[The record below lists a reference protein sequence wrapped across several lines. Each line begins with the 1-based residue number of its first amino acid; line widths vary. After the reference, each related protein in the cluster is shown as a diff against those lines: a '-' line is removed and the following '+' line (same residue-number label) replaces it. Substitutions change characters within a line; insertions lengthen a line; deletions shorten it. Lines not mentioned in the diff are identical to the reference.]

1 MTGASASLT
10 VEPTGLHGSFSG
22 AVAFAAP
29 GISLGA
35 NLTVDLDTR
44 PATRHV
50 TVSGPDVSVTV
61 AGQSLRAAVS
71 FESTTTAAGQRVVR
85 AAIANV
91 GPNPLLTLGTP
102 GSQVSVTTA
111 SGQLLLTGT
120 GVALGLTAT
129 VAVTLPGITL
139 TPGTVRV
146 EVNTLTA
153 PVAETFTV
161 AGSPVTL
168 SLPAGPYLRVSLTGA
183 SLALTTVPG
192 TPTLSGSFA
201 FEQRGQRTIIAA
213 TDVEVAVSI
222 GTTAARLT
230 QGQGVFVLV
239 GASGIAGYLSGK
251 ASVAAGGVQAGGDIL
266 LRVDTAL
273 NTAIDETVEVGG
285 QTLNVK
291 FPSSAT
297 AVYAVSL
304 TGARLTIGDFV
315 TIEGDVAFT
324 NDTFAG
330 DGLTLFVGRGP
341 ARLDTGELNPLA
353 TGVLMTNARIGLV
366 RVGAGYAL
374 VASGTVSLVGVTG
387 VTLTGTVTARVNTTG
402 AALTRTLTIDG
413 SAGPG
418 IELAFTGPEV
428 VKEFQAVGAT
438 LTVAGQSLTGTFAFS
453 QVAGG
458 DVTVAATGV
467 AANLG
472 GGAVTLSSGTAAL
485 LVSANGIAGRITG
498 TLNVSVPG
506 LTLGSG
512 FTVVLNSSAAPVSR
526 TFDVAGTTV
535 ALDVPAGPF
544 VRVEATHM
552 TIGLLGQSLT
562 ADLVIQRATGAD
574 GTAVTTVGLA
584 NVDLVLGS
592 GGTGVRLTGGS
603 GLLVA
608 GTGGIAGRL
617 SGTVAVTLPA
627 GTSLTGDLTVAVN
640 TGFGAVSTS
649 LTVGSTTLT
658 LALPAGPY
666 LRFEGTGLVLTVLG
680 QTLSGDVAFEK
691 ATDLGADGA
700 IGGTGLNADTSV
712 VRLAMTHVAID
723 LGGVLKVREGTAL
736 LLLTP
741 AGLAGTVSGSVTLA
755 VPQVSLTG
763 TLAVQVN
770 TTGAAVSTSFLVAGA
785 AGPVSLALPKG
796 PYLRLA
802 GTGVVLTVLGQS
814 LAADVVLT
822 RTVDAAGA
830 STVTVEVRNLDLRL
844 GGTAASPVVSVS
856 QATGGVGTLVLGPTG
871 VVGSIAVDVAVALP
885 NVTLTGGFA
894 VQVNTTSVAALG
906 VPAGPF
912 VRVSGTG
919 VHLNVLDQV
928 LTGSFTVEQV
938 TTTAGAKVVRV
949 GISGAS
955 LVLLSGKVSVTDV
968 SGLVVLSPAGVAA
981 SLAASLSVS
990 LTGVAVSGTVTL
1002 DVNTTAA
1009 AVSSSL
1015 VVGGTTVSLAL
1026 PAGPYLKVTGTG
1038 VTLTVAGQALRGDI
1052 SVEKATSLGADKLLG
1067 TADDSTQLRIA
1078 AANVSAAFGDGTR
1091 DLLTLSNGS
1100 AVLLVTANGMAGQ
1113 VSGTVALVGV
1123 PGVSLAGTLGVRIH
1137 DAGTGAVDETFVVG
1151 GVTTQLKFAAAD
1163 PSLVVTGTGVTLT
1176 VAGQSL
1182 AGDVTVTKG
1191 TGSLTVAIANG
1202 ALTLGT
1208 PSAPIVR
1215 ATGINGSF
1223 TTSSAGFWGTLT
1235 GSLEVSVPDVSL
1247 SSSVDVS
1254 IDTRTTGDGVKL
1266 VATGTTLAVGGQTIS
1281 ATTLTFRRSGAGVV
1295 DVTVAGF
1302 TVTLGGLATL
1312 TGNGA
1317 LRITPQGLAAAL
1329 QVTSATFTLGSSV
1342 SMGLETGGSVVVQ
1355 VNTSATPV
1363 TLTVGTDTV
1372 VVPGGPFFQVAVTG
1386 GFLQVTSGPRFT
1398 GSFVLAKGTKPGFGD
1413 TGTAFLGTTAVTAV
1427 ATGDVDGDG
1436 KIDLLVGSGTGA
1448 ALYLGTGANTFSGT
1462 SAATFSGTGNTVA
1475 VALADLDGDGRL
1487 DVVVARAGTSSTYRQ
1502 TGRGPLTFSGATDL
1516 TTPSATSLAVGDVDG
1531 DGFADLVVGANGS
1544 TTKIFLNGGR
1554 AHSTLTTP
1562 VTATDTSLV
1571 VADRTGFNGTQTLV
1585 VGTETITPTV
1595 LTAASS
1601 GTGGT
1606 FTVTRGSSAVGH
1618 SAGETVVGPW
1628 RGMGTTATEV
1638 VAGGVSSAT
1647 VAVVLADLDN
1657 DALTD
1662 LVLVNTGDGVTSA
1675 IYRNLGPSSAAV
1687 WQGFEAPGAI
1697 AGRTLDAGLG
1707 AGVATV
1713 GAAAGD
1719 LDGDGYA
1726 DLVVVANGAAP
1737 RIFRSQRFTDS
1748 TWNGLSATGT
1758 ALAGPAA
1765 AGRGVVVGDI
1775 DRDGTLDVVVA
1786 TGTTPLMYLNKGR
1799 DNAGAWLG
1807 LRAGSPVSNA
1817 TTDTAGRV
1825 LLVNTD
1831 GDTDLD
1837 LLLAG
1842 TTGIRIAANTP
1853 VPFTKLGLAGVS
1865 VTITPSAGDGSGSG
1879 ASGIGMHD
1887 GQGGLVILSDGVA
1900 GTFSATVDSGS
1911 TSTLFSANIS
1921 VAVRINST
1929 QHAVDETVV
1938 VGDTVIPVVFSD
1950 SEKATS
1956 ASAPWILVAGSGTVT
1971 FGPLEIIATGIT
1983 FGSGDVTVTSANKL
1997 TVFLGQGPAFLSEGV
2012 LNPNAVGVYLTD
2024 VTGSYWGDTRTIS
2037 LTGTLRVVGIDGV
2050 TITGTNV
2057 SVLYNPG
2064 TSPSHG
2070 VAAGMNIRG
2079 TLTLAVSG
2087 LSLTGSMGFT
2097 RTGTGPT
2104 AVTTLNLGSAT
2115 GITSATPVTF
2125 GIGELNAGHRTLEV
2139 SVATGSLTFT
2149 PAGVYGSMS
2158 INVTAY
2164 TTAFSLTT
2172 GAGSLRVNTTTAA
2185 HDGIAAGSFRV
2196 QLGQTGSLAGISF
2209 AGQTLQGI
2217 FGFEQYLGTVSP
2229 GAPAGTQPPRIIR
2242 VFADEVLV
2250 QLGTVS
2256 GGVLTTGVEISHGTG
2271 VLVIA
2276 PTGLAGRLTG
2286 TVALR
2291 IPGDPLRIDGTLSVS
2306 VNTGA
2311 AAVRESVPVTGGSP
2325 LSIDLPGGPYLRID
2339 GTAVSLLVG
2348 GQRLTGDFA
2357 FEKSVAAGGGT
2368 VVRVLARNVSAAF
2381 GDGTTPVV
2389 SVTGATGF
2397 FVISP
2402 ATTGTGAKAGGFA
2415 GTLGGTVALTV
2426 PGVGLGLTG
2435 TFTLLVN
2442 THPATDGAV
2451 DETMTLG
2458 LTLGTV
2464 TAAVLGDLTGDSRP
2478 ELRGRH
2484 RGGHL
2489 PLRQRRHPRPVRLAR
2504 AGARRRHPGAG
2515 AGARRPRRQRHRGP
2529 RGRRRLRQPALPQ
2542 QRLRDP
2548 GQGHGH
2554 HLRQRRHGPRRR
2566 RGRRSRRQRRAGR
2579 RGHRAEALL
2588 QPGHQQHRRH
2598 LERSGRRH
2606 HRRGCHVDRDLA
2618 DRPGRRRPRHRP
2630 PPRPG
2635 RRWWQRRRRALP
2647 RWSRWHL
2654 HRLHRRRRPGH
2665 HRQHRPHAH
2674 RRQRRRL
2681 ARHRPLHR
2689 DRRRRRPQRR
2699 DERAPGHDPADRA
2712 HLDRLRH
2719 RRHHEPHRRRR
2730 RRRAG

>member
-1 MTGASASLT
+1 MPGVSLSTSSVSLALNTTPATVGGVPAGPYFRVSATGLDLVVAGQQVHAGTLTVERSTVGGTPVTRLEITGGGLVLTAGGTDFVTLDQVAGTLVLSAAGVSGRLSARVTLGGGLGSVLTVGTVRVALNTGAATVGDLPAGPYVRVEALGAALTLGGQTLTGDLAFERSTTQAGATVVRVVASHVGLTLTAGTTPVATLTDGSGLILLTSTGMALQLGGTIAVTVPGVTVTGALVVQANSTGAAVNEVLSLDGADVLLAMPSNGTSSYLRFVGTGMVLDVAGQRLAGDLTIERNGLVTTVGLTGASLSLGGGLLTVTGASASLT

-741 AGLAGTVSGSVTLA
+741 AGLAGTVSGTVTLA

-1015 VVGGTTVSLAL
+1015 VVGGTTVALAL

-1067 TADDSTQLRIA
+1067 TADDSAQLRIA

-1266 VATGTTLAVGGQTIS
+1266 VATGTTLTVGGQTIS

-1413 TGTAFLGTTAVTAV
+1413 TG
-1427 ATGDVDGDG
+1427 
-1436 KIDLLVGSGTGA
+1436 
-1448 ALYLGTGANTFSGT
+1448 
-1462 SAATFSGTGNTVA
+1462 
-1475 VALADLDGDGRL
+1475 
-1487 DVVVARAGTSSTYRQ
+1487 
-1502 TGRGPLTFSGATDL
+1502 
-1516 TTPSATSLAVGDVDG
+1516 
-1531 DGFADLVVGANGS
+1531 
-1544 TTKIFLNGGR
+1544 
-1554 AHSTLTTP
+1554 
-1562 VTATDTSLV
+1562 
-1571 VADRTGFNGTQTLV
+1571 
-1585 VGTETITPTV
+1585 
-1595 LTAASS
+1595 
-1601 GTGGT
+1601 
-1606 FTVTRGSSAVGH
+1606 
-1618 SAGETVVGPW
+1618 
-1628 RGMGTTATEV
+1628 
-1638 VAGGVSSAT
+1638 
-1647 VAVVLADLDN
+1647 
-1657 DALTD
+1657 
-1662 LVLVNTGDGVTSA
+1662 
-1675 IYRNLGPSSAAV
+1675 
-1687 WQGFEAPGAI
+1687 
-1697 AGRTLDAGLG
+1697 
-1707 AGVATV
+1707 
-1713 GAAAGD
+1713 
-1719 LDGDGYA
+1719 
-1726 DLVVVANGAAP
+1726 
-1737 RIFRSQRFTDS
+1737 
-1748 TWNGLSATGT
+1748 
-1758 ALAGPAA
+1758 
-1765 AGRGVVVGDI
+1765 
-1775 DRDGTLDVVVA
+1775 
-1786 TGTTPLMYLNKGR
+1786 
-1799 DNAGAWLG
+1799 
-1807 LRAGSPVSNA
+1807 
-1817 TTDTAGRV
+1817 
-1825 LLVNTD
+1825 
-1831 GDTDLD
+1831 
-1837 LLLAG
+1837 
-1842 TTGIRIAANTP
+1842 
-1853 VPFTKLGLAGVS
+1853 
-1865 VTITPSAGDGSGSG
+1865 
-1879 ASGIGMHD
+1879 
-1887 GQGGLVILSDGVA
+1887 
-1900 GTFSATVDSGS
+1900 
-1911 TSTLFSANIS
+1911 
-1921 VAVRINST
+1921 
-1929 QHAVDETVV
+1929 
-1938 VGDTVIPVVFSD
+1938 
-1950 SEKATS
+1950 
-1956 ASAPWILVAGSGTVT
+1956 
-1971 FGPLEIIATGIT
+1971 
-1983 FGSGDVTVTSANKL
+1983 
-1997 TVFLGQGPAFLSEGV
+1997 
-2012 LNPNAVGVYLTD
+2012 
-2024 VTGSYWGDTRTIS
+2024 
-2037 LTGTLRVVGIDGV
+2037 
-2050 TITGTNV
+2050 
-2057 SVLYNPG
+2057 
-2064 TSPSHG
+2064 HG
-2070 VAAGMNIRG
+2070 VPRHH
-2079 TLTLAVSG
+2079 
-2087 LSLTGSMGFT
+2087 
-2097 RTGTGPT
+2097 R
-2104 AVTTLNLGSAT
+2104 
-2115 GITSATPVTF
+2115 
-2125 GIGELNAGHRTLEV
+2125 GHR
-2139 SVATGSLTFT
+2139 
-2149 PAGVYGSMS
+2149 
-2158 INVTAY
+2158 
-2164 TTAFSLTT
+2164 
-2172 GAGSLRVNTTTAA
+2172 
-2185 HDGIAAGSFRV
+2185 
-2196 QLGQTGSLAGISF
+2196 
-2209 AGQTLQGI
+2209 
-2217 FGFEQYLGTVSP
+2217 
-2229 GAPAGTQPPRIIR
+2229 
-2242 VFADEVLV
+2242 
-2250 QLGTVS
+2250 
-2256 GGVLTTGVEISHGTG
+2256 GGDRRRRRRRQDR
-2271 VLVIA
+2271 
-2276 PTGLAGRLTG
+2276 PAGRL
-2286 TVALR
+2286 
-2291 IPGDPLRIDGTLSVS
+2291 
-2306 VNTGA
+2306 
-2311 AAVRESVPVTGGSP
+2311 
-2325 LSIDLPGGPYLRID
+2325 
-2339 GTAVSLLVG
+2339 
-2348 GQRLTGDFA
+2348 
-2357 FEKSVAAGGGT
+2357 
-2368 VVRVLARNVSAAF
+2368 
-2381 GDGTTPVV
+2381 
-2389 SVTGATGF
+2389 
-2397 FVISP
+2397 
-2402 ATTGTGAKAGGFA
+2402 
-2415 GTLGGTVALTV
+2415 
-2426 PGVGLGLTG
+2426 
-2435 TFTLLVN
+2435 
-2442 THPATDGAV
+2442 
-2451 DETMTLG
+2451 
-2458 LTLGTV
+2458 
-2464 TAAVLGDLTGDSRP
+2464 
-2478 ELRGRH
+2478 RH
-2484 RGGHL
+2484 
-2489 PLRQRRHPRPVRLAR
+2489 
-2504 AGARRRHPGAG
+2504 
-2515 AGARRPRRQRHRGP
+2515 
-2529 RGRRRLRQPALPQ
+2529 
-2542 QRLRDP
+2542 
-2548 GQGHGH
+2548 
-2554 HLRQRRHGPRRR
+2554 
-2566 RGRRSRRQRRAGR
+2566 
-2579 RGHRAEALL
+2579 
-2588 QPGHQQHRRH
+2588 
-2598 LERSGRRH
+2598 
-2606 HRRGCHVDRDLA
+2606 
-2618 DRPGRRRPRHRP
+2618 
-2630 PPRPG
+2630 
-2635 RRWWQRRRRALP
+2635 RRRALP
-2647 RWSRWHL
+2647 RHRRQHL
-2654 HRLHRRRRPGH
+2654 QRHLRRHVLRHRQHGRRRAGRPRRRRS
-2665 HRQHRPHAH
+2665 A
-2674 RRQRRRL
+2674 
-2681 ARHRPLHR
+2681 
-2689 DRRRRRPQRR
+2689 RRRRRQGGHLVDVPPDRPRPAHLLRR
-2699 DERAPGHDPADRA
+2699 DRPDHPVGHLAGGG
-2712 HLDRLRH
+2712 
-2719 RRHHEPHRRRR
+2719 RRRR
-2730 RRRAG
+2730 RRLRRPGRGRQRVDHQDLPQRRPRALHADDAGDRDRHLPRGRRPHGLQRHPDPGGRHRDHHADRPDRGVERDRRHVHRHARLLGGRPLRRRDGRGSVARDEHAPRPRSSPAA

>member
-1 MTGASASLT
+1 MSGDVTLLLPGVSGGSTLALRVNTTGAAVTVGSTTVAAGPFVELTAGSLTLTIAGQTLTGTFTLQRAGGTTTLTVAGGTLAIGNLSLKDVAGSLTVSAAGVAGHLVATLDANTTGLTLSGTIEVAVNTTSVAVGDLPAGPFLRVAVAGGSLTVGPLTLKADLAFENGTRTVGTTTQSVVLVGISNGSLAFPAGSPLVRVTGATGALVLLSGAIAGSLSGEVVVAVPGVSVSGALALEVNTGSAAVDETIRVGGADQHLVLTGVSGGYLRVGGKGLAIDVLGQRLTGDVTVTRSSTATTITVSGASLSIGGGALTISGASLDLTVAADGVVGTMTGLVTVNVPGVTLTGTVSAEVDTRAGSAKVRVGGTSVVLEVQGLKLTGAIWVQRDSTGTTVTVTGAALDLGGFVSASDINGGLVIAADGIAGALDVGTLHFTLPSTLTLADLSGRIEVNTRPVATTVPVGSGSAALPAGSFVRVAVTVPSGGLAIGSLGTLSGSFVFQRSAVAGSAAVTVLAVTGGAVHVAGPPTADVSDVTGALVLAGTGFAGFLNGTLTTSGIPGFDASAKVMVRANTTGDAVRQTIEVGGQSLDVVFGDGTPTFSLTALGASLTIAGLVTIEGDFTTSGTTFAGRNLRVFIGTGPAFLADGSRNPGARGLLLTGATVAFVKVASAYALDVRGTLELVGFAGVTLGGTVRVRVNQTTALVAPTTISFGDGGEDVVLAFSDTETATSSSAPYVSVTGTGLTVGALGQTLTANLEELTKLTDGFSLRFSGLSLSLGDAADLTGGAGTWTFGSTGVSGTLTGSIALHVPGVSLSTSSVSLALNTTPATVGGVPAGPYFRVSATGLDLVVAGQQVHAGTLTVERSTVGGTPVTRLEITGGGLVLTAGGTDFVTLDQVAGTLVLSAAGVSGRLSARVTLGGGLGSVLTVGTVRVALNTGAATVGDLPAGPYVRVEALGAALTLGGQTLTGDLAFERSTTQAGATVVRVVASHVGLTLTAGTTPVATLTDGSGLILLTSTGMALQLGGTIAVTVPGVTVTGALVVQANSTGAAVNEVLSLDGADVLLAMPSNGTSSYLRFVGTGMVLDVAGQRLAGDLTIERNGLVTTVGLTGASLSLGGGLLTVTGASASLT

-741 AGLAGTVSGSVTLA
+741 AGLAGTVSGTVTLA

-955 LVLLSGKVSVTDV
+955 LVLL
-968 SGLVVLSPAGVAA
+968 L
-981 SLAASLSVS
+981 
-990 LTGVAVSGTVTL
+990 
-1002 DVNTTAA
+1002 
-1009 AVSSSL
+1009 
-1015 VVGGTTVSLAL
+1015 
-1026 PAGPYLKVTGTG
+1026 
-1038 VTLTVAGQALRGDI
+1038 GQGQRHRRLR
-1052 SVEKATSLGADKLLG
+1052 
-1067 TADDSTQLRIA
+1067 
-1078 AANVSAAFGDGTR
+1078 
-1091 DLLTLSNGS
+1091 
-1100 AVLLVTANGMAGQ
+1100 
-1113 VSGTVALVGV
+1113 
-1123 PGVSLAGTLGVRIH
+1123 P
-1137 DAGTGAVDETFVVG
+1137 
-1151 GVTTQLKFAAAD
+1151 
-1163 PSLVVTGTGVTLT
+1163 
-1176 VAGQSL
+1176 
-1182 AGDVTVTKG
+1182 
-1191 TGSLTVAIANG
+1191 
-1202 ALTLGT
+1202 
-1208 PSAPIVR
+1208 
-1215 ATGINGSF
+1215 
-1223 TTSSAGFWGTLT
+1223 
-1235 GSLEVSVPDVSL
+1235 
-1247 SSSVDVS
+1247 
-1254 IDTRTTGDGVKL
+1254 
-1266 VATGTTLAVGGQTIS
+1266 
-1281 ATTLTFRRSGAGVV
+1281 
-1295 DVTVAGF
+1295 
-1302 TVTLGGLATL
+1302 
-1312 TGNGA
+1312 
-1317 LRITPQGLAAAL
+1317 
-1329 QVTSATFTLGSSV
+1329 
-1342 SMGLETGGSVVVQ
+1342 
-1355 VNTSATPV
+1355 
-1363 TLTVGTDTV
+1363 
-1372 VVPGGPFFQVAVTG
+1372 
-1386 GFLQVTSGPRFT
+1386 
-1398 GSFVLAKGTKPGFGD
+1398 
-1413 TGTAFLGTTAVTAV
+1413 
-1427 ATGDVDGDG
+1427 
-1436 KIDLLVGSGTGA
+1436 
-1448 ALYLGTGANTFSGT
+1448 
-1462 SAATFSGTGNTVA
+1462 
-1475 VALADLDGDGRL
+1475 
-1487 DVVVARAGTSSTYRQ
+1487 
-1502 TGRGPLTFSGATDL
+1502 RGPLAGRRRGLARG
-1516 TTPSATSLAVGDVDG
+1516 LAVRV
-1531 DGFADLVVGANGS
+1531 AH
-1544 TTKIFLNGGR
+1544 GR
-1554 AHSTLTTP
+1554 
-1562 VTATDTSLV
+1562 
-1571 VADRTGFNGTQTLV
+1571 R
-1585 VGTETITPTV
+1585 
-1595 LTAASS
+1595 
-1601 GTGGT
+1601 
-1606 FTVTRGSSAVGH
+1606 
-1618 SAGETVVGPW
+1618 
-1628 RGMGTTATEV
+1628 
-1638 VAGGVSSAT
+1638 
-1647 VAVVLADLDN
+1647 
-1657 DALTD
+1657 
-1662 LVLVNTGDGVTSA
+1662 
-1675 IYRNLGPSSAAV
+1675 
-1687 WQGFEAPGAI
+1687 
-1697 AGRTLDAGLG
+1697 GLG
-1707 AGVATV
+1707 RGH
-1713 GAAAGD
+1713 
-1719 LDGDGYA
+1719 
-1726 DLVVVANGAAP
+1726 P
-1737 RIFRSQRFTDS
+1737 RR
-1748 TWNGLSATGT
+1748 
-1758 ALAGPAA
+1758 
-1765 AGRGVVVGDI
+1765 
-1775 DRDGTLDVVVA
+1775 
-1786 TGTTPLMYLNKGR
+1786 
-1799 DNAGAWLG
+1799 
-1807 LRAGSPVSNA
+1807 
-1817 TTDTAGRV
+1817 
-1825 LLVNTD
+1825 
-1831 GDTDLD
+1831 
-1837 LLLAG
+1837 
-1842 TTGIRIAANTP
+1842 
-1853 VPFTKLGLAGVS
+1853 
-1865 VTITPSAGDGSGSG
+1865 
-1879 ASGIGMHD
+1879 
-1887 GQGGLVILSDGVA
+1887 
-1900 GTFSATVDSGS
+1900 
-1911 TSTLFSANIS
+1911 
-1921 VAVRINST
+1921 
-1929 QHAVDETVV
+1929 QH
-1938 VGDTVIPVVFSD
+1938 
-1950 SEKATS
+1950 
-1956 ASAPWILVAGSGTVT
+1956 
-1971 FGPLEIIATGIT
+1971 
-1983 FGSGDVTVTSANKL
+1983 
-1997 TVFLGQGPAFLSEGV
+1997 
-2012 LNPNAVGVYLTD
+2012 
-2024 VTGSYWGDTRTIS
+2024 
-2037 LTGTLRVVGIDGV
+2037 
-2050 TITGTNV
+2050 
-2057 SVLYNPG
+2057 
-2064 TSPSHG
+2064 
-2070 VAAGMNIRG
+2070 
-2079 TLTLAVSG
+2079 
-2087 LSLTGSMGFT
+2087 
-2097 RTGTGPT
+2097 
-2104 AVTTLNLGSAT
+2104 
-2115 GITSATPVTF
+2115 
-2125 GIGELNAGHRTLEV
+2125 
-2139 SVATGSLTFT
+2139 
-2149 PAGVYGSMS
+2149 
-2158 INVTAY
+2158 
-2164 TTAFSLTT
+2164 
-2172 GAGSLRVNTTTAA
+2172 
-2185 HDGIAAGSFRV
+2185 
-2196 QLGQTGSLAGISF
+2196 
-2209 AGQTLQGI
+2209 
-2217 FGFEQYLGTVSP
+2217 
-2229 GAPAGTQPPRIIR
+2229 
-2242 VFADEVLV
+2242 
-2250 QLGTVS
+2250 
-2256 GGVLTTGVEISHGTG
+2256 
-2271 VLVIA
+2271 
-2276 PTGLAGRLTG
+2276 
-2286 TVALR
+2286 
-2291 IPGDPLRIDGTLSVS
+2291 
-2306 VNTGA
+2306 
-2311 AAVRESVPVTGGSP
+2311 
-2325 LSIDLPGGPYLRID
+2325 
-2339 GTAVSLLVG
+2339 
-2348 GQRLTGDFA
+2348 
-2357 FEKSVAAGGGT
+2357 
-2368 VVRVLARNVSAAF
+2368 
-2381 GDGTTPVV
+2381 
-2389 SVTGATGF
+2389 
-2397 FVISP
+2397 
-2402 ATTGTGAKAGGFA
+2402 
-2415 GTLGGTVALTV
+2415 
-2426 PGVGLGLTG
+2426 
-2435 TFTLLVN
+2435 
-2442 THPATDGAV
+2442 
-2451 DETMTLG
+2451 
-2458 LTLGTV
+2458 
-2464 TAAVLGDLTGDSRP
+2464 
-2478 ELRGRH
+2478 H
-2484 RGGHL
+2484 RGG
-2489 PLRQRRHPRPVRLAR
+2489 RQ
-2504 AGARRRHPGAG
+2504 
-2515 AGARRPRRQRHRGP
+2515 
-2529 RGRRRLRQPALPQ
+2529 Q
-2542 QRLRDP
+2542 Q
-2548 GQGHGH
+2548 
-2554 HLRQRRHGPRRR
+2554 PRRR
-2566 RGRRSRRQRRAGR
+2566 GYDGRARPARGSLPQ
-2579 RGHRAEALL
+2579 GH
-2588 QPGHQQHRRH
+2588 
-2598 LERSGRRH
+2598 
-2606 HRRGCHVDRDLA
+2606 
-2618 DRPGRRRPRHRP
+2618 
-2630 PPRPG
+2630 
-2635 RRWWQRRRRALP
+2635 
-2647 RWSRWHL
+2647 
-2654 HRLHRRRRPGH
+2654 
-2665 HRQHRPHAH
+2665 
-2674 RRQRRRL
+2674 
-2681 ARHRPLHR
+2681 
-2689 DRRRRRPQRR
+2689 
-2699 DERAPGHDPADRA
+2699 
-2712 HLDRLRH
+2712 RH
-2719 RRHHEPHRRRR
+2719 RRHAHGRGAGAARRHLGREGHLARRRQAARHRRRQHAAAYR
-2730 RRRAG
+2730 RRQRLGCVR